1 MARNLSTAVYSGK
14 LTLDK
19 VTGIRHDLGQ
29 RATPIRSLVKPDK
42 SLPKPNKSMKT
53 TENTFRGKKY

>member
-1 MARNLSTAVYSGK
+1 MARNKTAVYSGK

-29 RATPIRSLVKPDK
+29 RATPIKSLVKPDT
-42 SLPKPNKSMKT
+42 SFKPAEKSMKT
-53 TENTFRGKKY
+53 EENTYRGKKY